1 MIILDYIAQLTKKI
15 LEDIYMMIDI
25 VFDLYQMLFEV
36 NKQLT
41 NLLDVVNDVILLL
54 KIKNKNPIMN

>member
-54 KIKNKNPIMN
+54 KIKNKNPI